1 MTSTTDDETPKNLND
16 AHALIQHAMEN
27 VKQELLIIDKSGKS
41 HLVYIFDAHIHD
53 GKLHVDYKAVNENDE
68 IHQLVHEAMNAQ
80 VKQIMKDKEAQNWL
94 KQSLKTFSSTIRTLF
109 RRTRT

>member
-1 MTSTTDDETPKNLND
+1 MSDIDGASAPQNLND
-16 AHALIQHAMEN
+16 AQMLIKKAMEN

-80 VKQIMKDKEAQNWL
+80 INQIMKEDKEKEENEPWWKRIWL
-94 KQSLKTFSSTIRTLF
+94 SLKNIF
-109 RRTRT
+109 

>member
-68 IHQLVHEAMNAQ
+68 IHQLVREAMNAQ
-80 VKQIMKDKEAQNWL
+80 INQIMKDKEAQNWL
-94 KQSLKTFSSTIRTLF
+94 KQYWRTFSSTIRTLF
-109 RRTRT
+109 RRIRT

>member
-1 MTSTTDDETPKNLND
+1 MTSNNDAETPKNLND

-53 GKLHVDYKAVNENDE
+53 GKLHIDYKAVNENDE

-109 RRTRT
+109 QRTRT

>member
-1 MTSTTDDETPKNLND
+1 MVSTTDDETPKNLND

-80 VKQIMKDKEAQNWL
+80 INQIMKEDKEKEENEPWWKRIWL
-94 KQSLKTFSSTIRTLF
+94 SLKNIFWKDIT
-109 RRTRT
+109 